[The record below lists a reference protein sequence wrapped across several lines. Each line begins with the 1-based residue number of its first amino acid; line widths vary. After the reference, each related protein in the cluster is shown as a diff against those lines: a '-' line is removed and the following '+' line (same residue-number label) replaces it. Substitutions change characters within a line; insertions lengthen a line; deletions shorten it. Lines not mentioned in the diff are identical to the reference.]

1 MNGIRITNAIQGA
14 RDSGNRKP
22 ITMSDFVRPMNTK
35 TPPIDDDDDNTATE
49 NTNINNNSCKD
60 NTRFKQIK
68 RVQEPY
74 TPPLPPPP
82 YTVRA
87 TKKGNVPIVIE
98 SRKHHKV
105 VVLSNIEGDVEKLL
119 SILKKKLGTG
129 GVRKDNTIEVS
140 GGKEKHLKTISNF
153 CIESGCLVGASKQ
166 TKEAVLAAT
175 TLTKNKNNSSKK
187 QMNEKEEKMKPT
199 IDPMP
204 LDAIDITPKEIKT
217 MKPTLLKKHLAARQL
232 STQGNKK
239 ELIARLLSVAT
250 TTTTSI

>member
-1 MNGIRITNAIQGA
+1 MSKGA
-14 RDSGNRKP
+14 GDSANRKL
-22 ITMSDFVRPMNTK
+22 ITMSDFFRPMSTK
-35 TPPIDDDDDNTATE
+35 TPPIDVDDDDTATE

-60 NTRFKQIK
+60 NVRFQQTK

-74 TPPLPPPP
+74 PPPLPPPPP

-87 TKKGNVPIVIE
+87 TRKGNVPIVVE

-119 SILKKKLGTG
+119 STLKKKLGTG

-140 GGKEKHLKTISNF
+140 GGKEKHLETITNF

-187 QMNEKEEKMKPT
+187 QMNEKEEKMKQT
-199 IDPMP
+199 IDPIP
-204 LDAIDITPKEIKT
+204 LLDTIDITPKEIKM

-239 ELIARLLSVAT
+239 ELITRLLSVAT
-250 TTTTSI
+250 TTATSI